1 MTEPEILEIFREESL
16 ERLDGM
22 VEILLALES
31 GPAPADALNSLF
43 RHAHSIKGSAGM
55 VGVSE
60 AQLIARALEDVL
72 EDVRDRGVFPRE
84 LTHPLLRATDALR
97 SVVDG
102 ATDVAEPAVRE
113 LTMLIAAAA
122 ADNETTTTGMRTI
135 RVARPLR
142 CPLPSEQPVTNGS
155 APAVRPA
162 EGRLIRTSAA
172 KVDRL
177 LDAVGET
184 VLQSRRLEH
193 LLSDN
198 SADGAADERIEEALG
213 RSETLLDT
221 LQESVLQM
229 RTMPLS
235 TITGPFPRAIR
246 DLAAARGIDVD
257 LTIRG
262 AETQL
267 DRVILDGISETI
279 THLLRNAV
287 AHGVEPPEERARA
300 GKPPR
305 GRIELRA
312 EQRGGLVAIE
322 VRDDG
327 RGVNAQLIGEAGD
340 GHSLADVLSAA
351 GFSTAEEITDVSG
364 RGVGLDA
371 VKAHIESL
379 GGDLAVSSE
388 PGHGTTVTLTVP
400 LTLALLRV
408 LLLNRGGQTFGV
420 PLTSVEEVVT
430 VSSKMALGGREAIE
444 LRDHSVPLVDLADV
458 IGAAA
463 SPLADL
469 PQAVI
474 VAASGRRVAA
484 ACDRI
489 VEEQEV
495 VVKSL
500 GSILDGVPGYLGAAI
515 LGDGAIALILDPA
528 FLTKSLP
535 GHARSALLH
544 KDEALSKVLVV
555 DDQFTV
561 RELQR
566 SILEAAGY
574 DVETASDGLEAL
586 TCLNSDPRISL
597 MVTDIDMP
605 KMGGIELLRTL
616 RAAPSSSSLP
626 VVIVSARGDQEDRRQ
641 GIEAGADAY
650 IVKGDFDQQVLLEA
664 VQRLTAA

>member
-1 MTEPEILEIFREESL
+1 MIEPEILEIFREESI

-22 VEILLALES
+22 VEILLAIES
-31 GPAPADALNSLF
+31 GPTPEDALNSLF

-55 VGVSE
+55 VGVSQ

-72 EDVRDRGVFPRE
+72 EDVRDQGRFPKE

-97 SVVDG
+97 TAVDG
-102 ATDVAEPAVRE
+102 ATGVAEPAVRE
-113 LTMLIAAAA
+113 LTEVISAANQDGREHDPGPEAPA
-122 ADNETTTTGMRTI
+122 PPAPSG
-135 RVARPLR
+135 RVVA
-142 CPLPSEQPVTNGS
+142 NGS
-155 APAVRPA
+155 APAVRPV

-177 LDAVGET
+177 LDVVGET

-193 LLSDN
+193 LLSSN
-198 SADGAADERIEEALG
+198 PAAGAADERVEEALG
-213 RSETLLDT
+213 RSETLLDA

-235 TITGPFPRAIR
+235 TITGPLPRAIR
-246 DLAAARGIDVD
+246 DLASARGIDVD

-287 AHGVEPPEERARA
+287 AHGIELPDERARS
-300 GKPPR
+300 GKPTR

-322 VRDDG
+322 VSDDG
-327 RGVNAQLIGEAGD
+327 RGVNAQLISEAGD
-340 GHSLADVLSAA
+340 DHSLADVLSEA
-351 GFSTAEEITDVSG
+351 GFSTAQEITDISG

-379 GGDLAVSSE
+379 GGELAVHSE

-408 LLLNRGGQTFGV
+408 LLLTRGGQAFGV

-430 VSSKMALGGREAIE
+430 VSTRMALGGREAIE
-444 LRDHSVPLVDLADV
+444 LNDHSVQLVDLADI
-458 IGAAA
+458 IGAA
-463 SPLADL
+463 SPPLATV

-474 VAASGRRVAA
+474 VTSSGRRVAV

-500 GSILDGVPGYLGAAI
+500 GSILDGVSGYLGAAI

-528 FLTKSLP
+528 FLTKSLATRA
-535 GHARSALLH
+535 HSVLAQQEEVA
-544 KDEALSKVLVV
+544 SKVLVV

-574 DVETASDGLEAL
+574 QVQTASDGLEAL
-586 TCLNSDPRISL
+586 TCLDSDPQISL
-597 MVTDIDMP
+597 MVTDLDMP
-605 KMGGIELLRTL
+605 RMGGIELLQTL
-616 RAAPSSSSLP
+616 RAAPSPSTLP
-626 VVIVSARGDQEDRRQ
+626 VVVVSARGDQEDRRK

-650 IVKGDFDQQVLLEA
+650 IVKGEFDQQALLET
-664 VQRLTAA
+664 VQRLTTA

>member
-1 MTEPEILEIFREESL
+1 MTDPEILEIFREESL
-16 ERLDGM
+16 ERLDRM

-31 GPAPADALNSLF
+31 GQAPADALNSLF

-60 AQLIARALEDVL
+60 AHLIARALEDVL
-72 EDVRDRGVFPRE
+72 EDVRDRGELPRE
-84 LTHPLLRATDALR
+84 LTHPLLQAADALR
-97 SVVDG
+97 SAVGG

-113 LTMLIAAAA
+113 LTGLISA
-122 ADNETTTTGMRTI
+122 ADDDGHESDPGPE
-135 RVARPLR
+135 APAPPALA
-142 CPLPSEQPVTNGS
+142 PSSPSGGPVTNGS
-155 APAVRPA
+155 TPAVRPV

-193 LLSDN
+193 LLTHSLATD
-198 SADGAADERIEEALG
+198 ATDERIEEALG

-267 DRVILDGISETI
+267 DRAMLDGISETI

-287 AHGVEPPEERARA
+287 AHGIEQPEERTRA
-300 GKPPR
+300 GKPTR

-322 VRDDG
+322 VADDG
-327 RGVNAQLIGEAGD
+327 RGVSADLIGEAAD
-340 GHSLADVLSAA
+340 DHSLAEVLSEA
-351 GFSTAEEITDVSG
+351 GFSTAEVITDVSG

-371 VKAHIESL
+371 VKVHIESL
-379 GGDLAVSSE
+379 GGELAVQSE
-388 PGHGTTVTLTVP
+388 PGRGTTVTLTVP

-408 LLLNRGGQTFGV
+408 LLLTRGGQTFGV

-430 VSSKMALGGREAIE
+430 VSTRMSLGAREAIE
-444 LRDHSVPLVDLADV
+444 VRDQSVPLVDLADI

-463 SPLADL
+463 PALANLPL
-469 PQAVI
+469 AVI
-474 VAASGRRVAA
+474 VASSGRRVAA
-484 ACDRI
+484 ACDRV

-500 GSILDGVPGYLGAAI
+500 GSILDGVSGYLGAAI

-535 GHARSALLH
+535 HRAHSGLLQN
-544 KDEALSKVLVV
+544 DEVPSKVLVV

-574 DVETASDGLEAL
+574 HVETASDGVEAL
-586 TCLNSDPRISL
+586 TCLDSDPLISL

-616 RAAPSSSSLP
+616 RAPPSPSSLP
-626 VVIVSARGDQEDRRQ
+626 VVVVSARGDQEDRRK

-650 IVKGDFDQQVLLEA
+650 IAKGDFDQQVLLET
-664 VQRLTAA
+664 VRRLTTV

>member
-1 MTEPEILEIFREESL
+1 MTEPEILEIFREEST
-16 ERLDGM
+16 ERLDRM

-31 GPAPADALNSLF
+31 GPTPPDALNALF

-60 AQLIARALEDVL
+60 ARLIAGGLEDML
-72 EDVRDRGVFPRE
+72 EDARDRDMFPRE
-84 LTHPLLRATDALR
+84 LTHPLLGATDALR
-97 SVVDG
+97 AAVNG
-102 ATDVAEPAVRE
+102 ATDVAEPALRE
-113 LTMLIAAAA
+113 LAGLISAA
-122 ADNETTTTGMRTI
+122 ADDGRAIDPGPEMP
-135 RVARPLR
+135 AP
-142 CPLPSEQPVTNGS
+142 PAPEPASSSEHPVSNGS
-155 APAVRPA
+155 APAVRPV

-193 LLSDN
+193 LLSN
-198 SADGAADERIEEALG
+198 NPTVGAADERIEEALG
-213 RSETLLDT
+213 RSETLLDA

-287 AHGVEPPEERARA
+287 AHGVELPDERARA

-312 EQRGGLVAIE
+312 EQRGGLIAIE
-322 VRDDG
+322 VSDDG
-327 RGVNAQLIGEAGD
+327 RGVSAQLIGESGD
-340 GHSLADVLSAA
+340 DHSLADVLSQA
-351 GFSTAEEITDVSG
+351 GFSTAEEISDVSG

-379 GGDLAVSSE
+379 GGELAVHSE

-408 LLLNRGGQTFGV
+408 LLLTRGGQTFGV

-430 VSSKMALGGREAIE
+430 VSTKMALGGREAIE
-444 LRDHSVPLVDLADV
+444 LRDHSVHLVDLADI

-463 SPLADL
+463 PSLANV
-469 PQAVI
+469 PPAVI
-474 VAASGRRVAA
+474 VASSGRRVAV

-489 VEEQEV
+489 VEEQEI

-500 GSILDGVPGYLGAAI
+500 GSILDGVSGYLGAAI

-528 FLTKSLP
+528 FLTKPLASRAHSVL
-535 GHARSALLH
+535 AQ
-544 KDEALSKVLVV
+544 KDEVASKVLVV

-574 DVETASDGLEAL
+574 RVQTASDGLEAL
-586 TCLNSDPRISL
+586 TCLDSDPQISL

-616 RAAPSSSSLP
+616 RAAPSPSSLP
-626 VVIVSARGDQEDRRQ
+626 VVVVSARGDQEDRRK

-650 IVKGDFDQQVLLEA
+650 IVKGDFDQQALLET
-664 VQRLTAA
+664 VQRLTTA

>member
-16 ERLDGM
+16 ERLDRM

-31 GPAPADALNSLF
+31 GPTPPDALNSLF

-72 EDVRDRGVFPRE
+72 EDVRDRGVFPSE

-97 SVVDG
+97 SAVDG
-102 ATDVAEPAVRE
+102 GTDVAEPALRE
-113 LTMLIAAAA
+113 LTGLISAGD
-122 ADNETTTTGMRTI
+122 DNGHENDP
-135 RVARPLR
+135 VPDAPEPSALAS
-142 CPLPSEQPVTNGS
+142 PSPSERPVTNGS
-155 APAVRPA
+155 TPAVRPV
-162 EGRLIRTSAA
+162 ESRLIRTSAA

-193 LLSDN
+193 LLTN
-198 SADGAADERIEEALG
+198 SPSAGAPDERIEEALG
-213 RSETLLDT
+213 RSETLLDA

-246 DLAAARGIDVD
+246 DLAAVRGIDVD

-267 DRVILDGISETI
+267 DRVMLDGISDTI

-287 AHGVEPPEERARA
+287 AHGIELPEERARA
-300 GKPPR
+300 GKPAR

-327 RGVNAQLIGEAGD
+327 RGVSAQLIGEAGD
-340 GHSLADVLSAA
+340 DHSLADVLSEA

-379 GGDLAVSSE
+379 GGELAVHSE

-408 LLLNRGGQTFGV
+408 LLLTRGGQTFGV

-430 VSSKMALGGREAIE
+430 VSTKMALGGREAIE
-444 LRDHSVPLVDLADV
+444 LRDHPVQLVDLADI

-463 SPLADL
+463 PPLANV

-474 VAASGRRVAA
+474 VTSSGRRVAA

-500 GSILDGVPGYLGAAI
+500 GSILDGVSGYLGATI

-528 FLTKSLP
+528 SLTKSLSSR
-535 GHARSALLH
+535 ARSGLLH
-544 KDEALSKVLVV
+544 NDKVPSKVLVV

-574 DVETASDGLEAL
+574 HVETASDGLEAL
-586 TCLNSDPRISL
+586 TCLDSDPQISL

-616 RAAPSSSSLP
+616 RAAPSPSSLP
-626 VVIVSARGDQEDRRQ
+626 VVVVSARGDQEDRRK

-650 IVKGDFDQQVLLEA
+650 IVKGDFDQQVLLET